1 MDANADEATDI
12 AREGHRAYERGD
24 YTKACRLFR
33 LAADQGDAESQNKLG
48 LMYERG
54 HGVGQDYAEACRLY
68 RLAADQG
75 HARAQCNLG
84 LMYERGHGVG
94 QDYVEACR

>member
-33 LAADQGDAESQNKLG
+33 LAADQGNA
-48 LMYERG
+48 
-54 HGVGQDYAEACRLY
+54 
-68 RLAADQG
+68 LAQL
-75 HARAQCNLG
+75 NLG
-84 LMYERGHGVG
+84 AMYGEGRG
-94 QDYVEACR
+94 VE

>member
-24 YTKACRLFR
+24 YAEACRLFR
-33 LAADQGDAESQNKLG
+33 LTADQGNAESQNKLG

-54 HGVGQDYAEACRLY
+54 RGVGQDYAEACRLY

-75 HARAQCNLG
+75 NALAQLNLG
-84 LMYERGHGVG
+84 AMHGEGRG
-94 QDYVEACR
+94 VE

>member
-24 YTKACRLFR
+24 YTKACRL
-33 LAADQGDAESQNKLG
+33 
-48 LMYERG
+48 
-54 HGVGQDYAEACRLY
+54 Y

-75 HARAQCNLG
+75 YAPAQCNLG
-84 LMYERGHGVG
+84 LMYERGRGVER
-94 QDYVEACR
+94 DYGKAHHWYQKAAA